1 MPTYLI
7 LGYSLLLIDTIAGED
22 HLPLRFAM
30 MTVYFILLV
39 FRQQAC
45 LALPRLLK
53 LLVNCSSIV
62 VAVNI
67 RYSWINTT
75 VLKVLSMGVY
85 VVVFV
90 GTRCSV
96 FLQHFLLQFQAPPTY
111 TQHTFWW
118 WFCECLCPHLPAV
131 AGMHEWLWNSRC
143 LFSGRLGTSGSFGAV
158 LLWYSAAWCVW
169 SDYSCFQGSA

>member
-67 RYSWINTT
+67 RYS
-75 VLKVLSMGVY
+75 
-85 VVVFV
+85 
-90 GTRCSV
+90 
-96 FLQHFLLQFQAPPTY
+96 
-111 TQHTFWW
+111 
-118 WFCECLCPHLPAV
+118 
-131 AGMHEWLWNSRC
+131 
-143 LFSGRLGTSGSFGAV
+143 
-158 LLWYSAAWCVW
+158 
-169 SDYSCFQGSA
+169 